1 MLAKNVTYQNRLKP
15 VNKAKFQSDHIVIDI
30 VHGIAFSRGSNFG
43 QHKLYIIVKPDISGV
58 GKLMLARKSMSKK
71 GFFTLFSDSALKQ
84 RLIFWAY
91 MMSIQASRKKEG
103 PCVVNPKNH
112 FI

>member
-1 MLAKNVTYQNRLKP
+1 
-15 VNKAKFQSDHIVIDI
+15 
-30 VHGIAFSRGSNFG
+30 
-43 QHKLYIIVKPDISGV
+43 
-58 GKLMLARKSMSKK
+58 MLARKSMSKK

-84 RLIFWAY
+84 RLIFWAN

-103 PCVVNPKNH
+103 PYVVNPKNH